1 MNCTQQPNSTS
12 TQSCAGRLNEE
23 PTLCSRARLPREWQ
37 ELKGNIRVFARV
49 RPSDDGCALN
59 IDDDNGAISV
69 PYNGVYSNFKFDRAF
84 SPLSTQ
90 EVRADAAIFRALV
103 LPNHPPTCCA
113 GRLRRGLAICAER
126 ARRVQRVP
134 LRLRPDGVR
143 QDAHDVRH
151 RSGPGHHSA
160 LDRPDPRD
168 GRVGGCLPRP
178 SFLSFALIAVALR
191 LNRQDA
197 ACRRSA

>member
-1 MNCTQQPNSTS
+1 MTCTQQPNSTS

-103 LPNHPPTCCA
+103 LPNHPPPA
-113 GRLRRGLAICAER
+113 AQDVFAEVSQF
-126 ARRVQRVP
+126 VQ
-134 LRLRPDGVR
+134 
-143 QDAHDVRH
+143 
-151 RSGPGHHSA
+151 SA
-160 LDRPDPRD
+160 LDGYNVSLFAYGQTGSGKTHTMFGTGPALGIIPR
-168 GRVGGCLPRP
+168 
-178 SFLSFALIAVALR
+178 SIAQILATVESEVASLAPPFCRLR
-191 LNRQDA
+191 
-197 ACRRSA
+197 